1 MIQLVLLQLQSM
13 LYSCSLH
20 TKSKKKTKKKTKQK
34 NITFTMQGR
43 RVQEISVSYLM
54 FSSILNK
61 L

>member
-13 LYSCSLH
+13 LHSCSLH
-20 TKSKKKTKKKTKQK
+20 TKSKKTNKKNKQ
-34 NITFTMQGR
+34 NITFAMLGG